1 MTSRGLA
8 CIGQDEVIL
17 LVEVLP
23 DETRI
28 PKDLLIYINQLYL
41 EAIKGISRICIYA
54 NYIYLVDTLITA
66 HIHTL
71 YCNTLFL

>member
-1 MTSRGLA
+1 MNKICWNVTSRGLA

-41 EAIKGISRICIYA
+41 EAIKGTRCICIHM
-54 NYIYLVDTLITA
+54 YIY
-66 HIHTL
+66 
-71 YCNTLFL
+71 

>member
-41 EAIKGISRICIYA
+41 EAIKGNVSYMHTGLGSSA
-54 NYIYLVDTLITA
+54 LLVMSLS
-66 HIHTL
+66 L
-71 YCNTLFL
+71 QLLFW

>member
-1 MTSRGLA
+1 MTSKGLA

-28 PKDLLIYINQLYL
+28 PKDLLTYINQLYL
-41 EAIKGISRICIYA
+41 EAVKGNISYIYTYVQGISA
-54 NYIYLVDTLITA
+54 TDGKKLKKW
-66 HIHTL
+66 
-71 YCNTLFL
+71 F